1 MISGNNDPDYND
13 RYSNDFSAGDFFL
26 QYEISH
32 QEDPDKD
39 GSCNTG
45 HDRHRHMDQSDLV
58 NGQCQE
64 KEPVGQDHSP
74 VEKFP
79 DKAFLC
85 GLIGLHLQQDL
96 AEGGK
101 ESTQDGQAIAK
112 LGRKKF
118 RTHQTYSPPFQL

>member
-45 HDRHRHMDQSDLV
+45 HDRHRHMDQSNLV

-79 DKAFLC
+79 DKALSR
-85 GLIGLHLQQDL
+85 LQ
-96 AEGGK
+96 
-101 ESTQDGQAIAK
+101 
-112 LGRKKF
+112 
-118 RTHQTYSPPFQL
+118 HH